1 MSARDPLVDVL
12 REAWERWDPPPGDLA
27 DTVLVALAL
36 DDLEAD
42 YELLTLVVRHDQ
54 LAGTRGD
61 GDSDRVLLEFRSAK
75 LSVLVRVGQETT
87 RARRL
92 DGWVTPATGGTVTIV
107 QGEHTAMAVIETNGR
122 FEFPTVGLG
131 LTRLIIAP
139 LAEHPLDQFRTTL
152 FEI

>member
-1 MSARDPLVDVL
+1 MSTRDPLFDVL

-27 DTVLVALAL
+27 DAVLVALAV
-36 DDLEAD
+36 DDLEGE
-42 YELLTLVVRHDQ
+42 YELLTLVARHDQ
-54 LAGTRGD
+54 LVGARGD

-75 LSVLVRVGQETT
+75 LSVLVRVGHEA
-87 RARRL
+87 ARTHRL

-107 QGEHTAMAVIETNGR
+107 QGEHTAMALIEANGR
-122 FEFPTVGLG
+122 FEFPEIEPG
-131 LTRLIIAP
+131 LTRLVIAP